1 MWITKFI
8 VCSIMF
14 GGCNEATL
22 KDKKYF
28 TDKEVCEEYA
38 EKMSDI
44 LILQMEQQGIFGEVH
59 YGCVEDEKDTKR
71 T

>member
-1 MWITKFI
+1 
-8 VCSIMF
+8 MF

-38 EKMSDI
+38 EEMSDV
-44 LILQMEQQGIFGEVH
+44 LILQITTEVLR
-59 YGCVEDEKDTKR
+59 CPLR
-71 T
+71 